1 MAIIAGVGA
10 GTFSVAFFAAIFLL
24 SILIGRL
31 GHSRAPPLFAG
42 IILGIVIL
50 ITATLPT
57 SSTST
62 AGTTTTVSGAVS
74 FTRSRNARRRFVP
87 R

>member
-10 GTFSVAFFAAIFLL
+10 GTFSVAFFAVIFLL

-31 GHSRAPPLFAG
+31 GHSRAPPIFAG
-42 IILGIVIL
+42 AILCVVIL
-50 ITATLPT
+50 ITATLPI

-62 AGTTTTVSGAVS
+62 AGTTTTVSGAV
-74 FTRSRNARRRFVP
+74 R
-87 R
+87 